1 MSEETAEQRWERLS
15 RDRIHRPLPKRFY
28 KSVAVTD
35 QLGIALDGRNV
46 KTPLKAAL
54 VLPNRA
60 LAEAVAAEWDAQVD
74 VINPHAMPL
83 TKLANTAID
92 RAISE
97 KSKIAAEILA
107 FAGSDM
113 VCYRAESP
121 SGLVLRQTTHWDPII
136 AWAKA
141 DLTVDFTTVSII
153 THKHQSPAALQ
164 ALEAHI
170 TSLDPFSFVVVH
182 NLATLTGSAL
192 LAAMTAAGKIT
203 SDAAWR
209 AANVDEDWQ
218 IETWGEDDEASAR
231 RAGRLKEFSACVTF
245 VNLAH
250 NRPLMLP

>member
-1 MSEETAEQRWERLS
+1 MSDETEDERWERLS

-28 KSVAVTD
+28 KTVAVTG
-35 QLGIALDGRNV
+35 QLGITLDGRNV

-54 VLPNRA
+54 VLPTRP

-74 VINPHAMPL
+74 VIKPHAMPL

-97 KSKIAAEILA
+97 GPKIAAEILE

-121 SGLVLRQTTHWDPII
+121 AGLAKRQTTHWDPITS
-136 AWAKA
+136 WAKS
-141 DLTVDFTTVSII
+141 DLNVNFTTVSTI
-153 THKHQSPAALQ
+153 THKLQSPAALQ

-170 TSLDPFSFVVVH
+170 KSLDPFSFVAVH
-182 NLATLTGSAL
+182 NLTTLTGSAL
-192 LAAMTAAGKIT
+192 LAAMVAIGKIPA
-203 SDAAWR
+203 DAAWL

-218 IETWGEDDEASAR
+218 IETWGEDAEAMAR
-231 RAGRLKEFSACVTF
+231 RAGRFNEFSACVRF
-245 VNLAH
+245 VNLAN
-250 NRPLMLP
+250 NRP

>member
-1 MSEETAEQRWERLS
+1 MSDETEDERWERLS

-28 KSVAVTD
+28 KSVAVTN

-54 VLPNRA
+54 VLPTRP

-92 RAISE
+92 RATAE

-121 SGLVLRQTTHWDPII
+121 AGLVLRQITHWDPVI
-136 AWAKA
+136 AWAKS
-141 DLTVDFTTVSII
+141 DLRADFTTMNTIV
-153 THKHQSPAALQ
+153 HKRQPPGALQ

-170 TSLDPFSFVVVH
+170 KLLDPFSFVAVH
-182 NLATLTGSAL
+182 NLTTLTGSAL
-192 LAAMTAAGKIT
+192 LAAMVAIGKIRP
-203 SDAAWR
+203 DAAWL

-218 IETWGEDDEASAR
+218 IETWGEDDEALAR
-231 RAGRLKEFSACVTF
+231 RAGRLNEFSACVRF
-245 VNLAH
+245 VSLAH
-250 NRPLMLP
+250 NRP

>member
-1 MSEETAEQRWERLS
+1 MSDETEDERWERLS

-28 KSVAVTD
+28 KSVAITN

-54 VLPNRA
+54 VLPTRP

-83 TKLANTAID
+83 TKLSNTAID
-92 RAISE
+92 RATAE
-97 KSKIAAEILA
+97 KSKIAAEILE

-121 SGLVLRQTTHWDPII
+121 AGLVLRQTTHWDPVI

-141 DLTVDFTTVSII
+141 DLSVNFTTVNTI
-153 THKHQSPAALQ
+153 THKRQPPAALQ

-170 TSLDPFSFVVVH
+170 KLLDPFSFVAVH
-182 NLATLTGSAL
+182 NLTTLTSSAL
-192 LAAMTAAGKIT
+192 LAAMVGVGKIRP
-203 SDAAWR
+203 DAAWL

-218 IETWGEDDEASAR
+218 IETWGEDNEAMAR
-231 RAGRLKEFSACVTF
+231 RAGRLNEFSACVRF

-250 NRPLMLP
+250 NRS

>member
-1 MSEETAEQRWERLS
+1 MSDETEDQRWERLS

-54 VLPNRA
+54 VLPTRP
-60 LAEAVAAEWDAQVD
+60 LAEAVAAEWDAQVE

-92 RAISE
+92 RATTE
-97 KSKIAAEILA
+97 KSKIAAEIIE

-121 SGLVLRQTTHWDPII
+121 AGLVKRQTTHWDPII
-136 AWAKA
+136 AWAEA
-141 DLTVDFTTVSII
+141 DLKVDFATVNTI
-153 THKHQSPAALQ
+153 THKRQSPRALQ

-170 TSLDPFSFVVVH
+170 KSLDPFSFVAVH
-182 NLATLTGSAL
+182 NLSTLTGSAL

-203 SDAAWR
+203 AGAAWL

-218 IETWGEDDEASAR
+218 IETWGDDAEASAR
-231 RAGRLKEFSACVTF
+231 RAGRSKEFSACVAF

-250 NRPLMLP
+250 NRP

>member
-1 MSEETAEQRWERLS
+1 MSDETEDQRWERLS

-35 QLGIALDGRNV
+35 QRGIDLDGRIV

-54 VLPNRA
+54 LLPTRA

-83 TKLANTAID
+83 TTLANTATD
-92 RAISE
+92 RATTE
-97 KSKIAAEILA
+97 KSKIAAEILE

-121 SGLVLRQTTHWDPII
+121 AGLVLRQTTHWDPVI

-141 DLTVDFTTVSII
+141 DMNAAFTTVNTI
-153 THKHQSPAALQ
+153 THKRQSPAALQ
-164 ALEAHI
+164 ALEARI
-170 TSLDPFSFVVVH
+170 TSLDPFSLVAVH
-182 NLATLTGSAL
+182 NLTTLTGSAL

-203 SDAAWR
+203 AVAAWL
-209 AANVDEDWQ
+209 AANVDDDWQ
-218 IETWGEDDEASAR
+218 IETWGKDAEASAR

-245 VNLAH
+245 INLAH
-250 NRPLMLP
+250 DRP

>member
-1 MSEETAEQRWERLS
+1 MSDETEDQRWERLS

-28 KSVAVTD
+28 KSVVVTD
-35 QLGIALDGRNV
+35 QRGIALDGRNV
-46 KTPLKAAL
+46 KTPLKASL
-54 VLPNRA
+54 VLPTRP

-92 RAISE
+92 RAIPE
-97 KSKIAAEILA
+97 KSKIAAEILE

-121 SGLVLRQTTHWDPII
+121 AGLVKRQTTHWDPII

-141 DLTVDFTTVSII
+141 DMNAVFITVNTI
-153 THKHQSPAALQ
+153 THRRQSPAALQ

-170 TSLDPFSFVVVH
+170 TSLDPFSSVAVH
-182 NLATLTGSAL
+182 KLSTLTGSAL
-192 LAAMTAAGKIT
+192 LAAMAVARKIT
-203 SDAAWR
+203 ADAAWL

-218 IETWGEDDEASAR
+218 IETWGEDAEASGR
-231 RAGRLKEFSACVTF
+231 RAGRLIEFAACVNF

-250 NRPLMLP
+250 NRP

>member
-1 MSEETAEQRWERLS
+1 MSDETEDQRWERLS

-28 KSVAVTD
+28 KSIAVTD
-35 QLGIALDGRNV
+35 QLGIALDGRSV

-54 VLPNRA
+54 ILPNRA

-92 RAISE
+92 RVIPE
-97 KSKIAAEILA
+97 RPKIAAEILE

-121 SGLVLRQTTHWDPII
+121 EGLVQRQTTHWDPII

-141 DLTVDFTTVSII
+141 DLKVGFAAVSTI
-153 THKHQSPAALQ
+153 THKRQSPAALQ
-164 ALEAHI
+164 AMEAHI
-170 TSLDPFSFVVVH
+170 KSLDPFSFVAVH
-182 NLATLTGSAL
+182 NLSTLTGSAL
-192 LAAMTAAGKIT
+192 LAAMTAAGKIPP
-203 SDAAWR
+203 DAAWR

-218 IETWGEDDEASAR
+218 SETWGEDAEATAR
-231 RAGRLKEFSACVTF
+231 RAGRFKEFSACVRF

-250 NRPLMLP
+250 NRP